1 MKRTDILDTKSARDA
16 IEILIADL
24 RKYADWEFAQTDSTE
39 SDTLR
44 ENRKQSILFAASYI
58 EQAL

>member
-24 RKYADWEFAQTDSTE
+24 RKYAEWEFTQTDSTE

>member
-16 IEILIADL
+16 IEILVADL
-24 RKYADWEFAQTDSTE
+24 RKYAEWEFAQTDSPE
-39 SDTLR
+39 SETLR

-58 EQAL
+58 EKAL